1 MKKRRAIGLTGG
13 ISTGKSTVSG
23 YLANRYHL
31 NILDAD
37 VYAREAVEAN
47 SSVFQEIVKRY
58 GNRVLTI
65 DRILD
70 RKALGEI
77 IFNDPQQKI
86 WLEKQIHPYVRDR
99 LVEEIAKLE
108 TETVVLAIPLL
119 FEANMTDLVSEIWVV
134 YCDEKQQIERL
145 MQRDRLSESQAQARI
160 NSQLPLAQKIASA
173 DVVLDNSSSLEF
185 LYRQIDDAFKEI
197 GNRD

>member
-1 MKKRRAIGLTGG
+1 MKKKRAIGLTGG

-37 VYAREAVEAN
+37 VYAREAVEPD

-58 GNRVLTI
+58 GNKILKL
-65 DRILD
+65 DRTLD

-86 WLEKQIHPYVRDR
+86 WLERQIHPYVRDR
-99 LVEEIAKLE
+99 FVEELKKLE
-108 TETVVLAIPLL
+108 TQTVVLAIPLL
-119 FEANMTDLVSEIWVV
+119 FEANMTDLVTEIWLV

-145 MQRDRLSESQAQARI
+145 IQRDRLSETQAKARI
-160 NSQLPLAQKIASA
+160 NSQLPLSQKIAAA
-173 DVVLDNSSSLEF
+173 DVVLNNSSSLEF
-185 LYRQIDDAFKEI
+185 LYRQIDDVF
-197 GNRD
+197 N

>member
-1 MKKRRAIGLTGG
+1 MKKKHAIGLTGG

-31 NILDAD
+31 DILDAD
-37 VYAREAVEAN
+37 VYAREAVEPS

-58 GNRVLTI
+58 GNKILTI
-65 DRILD
+65 DRTLD
-70 RKALGEI
+70 RKVLGEI

-86 WLEKQIHPYVRDR
+86 WLEGQIHPYVRDR
-99 LVEEIAKLE
+99 FVEEIAKLE

-119 FEANMTDLVSEIWVV
+119 FEANMTDLVTEIWVV

-145 MQRDRLSESQAQARI
+145 MQRDCLSESQAKARI
-160 NSQLPLAQKIASA
+160 DSQLPMTQKIAAA

-185 LYRQIDDAFKEI
+185 LYRQIDNIF
-197 GNRD
+197 N